1 MVVALVLGFIIAAV
15 LSVYT
20 GIEAST
26 ANTQDMIEEYKD
38 AFQDITELTETE
50 ERLITVGAGRGFGGG
65 MGGGMGGIPLDSL
78 SSIDKGMVENISG
91 IQNVEDVI
99 PVISQRVGEIDDEE
113 REQMMELRNQGGMG
127 GGGFKPDMFN
137 DFFDY
142 FIEGVPLDPVLD
154 EKYSLLPSNIVSGD
168 KISEG
173 DSGKVLIREELTD
186 SGGFFAGKS
195 VGSYIEV
202 EGQYFQIA
210 VLYTSDDNRKNVYMD
225 LDDARSI
232 LNMDEGSAQSLNVYA
247 DSQAA
252 VDLVVYDI
260 QQIYPDYN
268 VMSSAE
274 RSSLYGDRIQ
284 VEQERTIQGMNAD
297 NEKIENTGNQIIFVL
312 IIIAVLIV
320 LFLVLYTVKERI
332 NEIGVLKALGFPG
345 NNIMTQ
351 FIIEGIIIGFIG
363 GIIGVLIGVIGGP
376 FISEFL
382 LPENEVFATSV
393 PSVTLILILLF
404 STAILGAI
412 GTIYPAWE
420 ASKKN
425 PVEAIRHE

>member
-1 MVVALVLGFIIAAV
+1 
-15 LSVYT
+15 
-20 GIEAST
+20 
-26 ANTQDMIEEYKD
+26 MIKEYKET
-38 AFQDITELTETE
+38 FQDIGEITETE
-50 ERLITVGAGRGFGGG
+50 ERLITVGAGRG
-65 MGGGMGGIPLDSL
+65 MGGGMGGFGGITPESQPT
-78 SSIDKGMVENISG
+78 IDQGMIENISA
-91 IQNVEDVI
+91 IQNVGDVI
-99 PVISQRVGEIDDEE
+99 PVINSRVGEIDDEE
-113 REQMMELRNQGGMG
+113 RELMMELRNQGGGGMG

-142 FIEGVPLDPVLD
+142 FIQGIPLNSDLD
-154 EKYSLLPSNIVSGD
+154 EKYSLLPSNIVSGR
-168 KISEG
+168 KITEG
-173 DSGKVLIREELTD
+173 DSGRVLIREELTD
-186 SGGFFAGKS
+186 YDGFFAGKTI
-195 VGSYIEV
+195 GSYIVFED
-202 EGQYFQIA
+202 QYFQI
-210 VLYTSDDNRKNVYMD
+210 VGLYTSDDNRKNVYMS

-232 LNMDEGSAQSLNVYA
+232 LDMDEGSAQSLNVYA
-247 DSQAA
+247 DSQSA

-260 QQIYPDYN
+260 QQMYPDYN

-274 RSSLYGDRIQ
+274 RSSLFADRIKN
-284 VEQERTIQGMNAD
+284 EQERTIQGMNED

-312 IIIAVLIV
+312 VIIAGLIV
-320 LFLVLYTVKERI
+320 LFLMLYTVKERI

-363 GIIGVLIGVIGGP
+363 GIIGVLIGVVGGP

-382 LPENEVFATSV
+382 LPENEVLATSI

-420 ASKKN
+420 ASKKH